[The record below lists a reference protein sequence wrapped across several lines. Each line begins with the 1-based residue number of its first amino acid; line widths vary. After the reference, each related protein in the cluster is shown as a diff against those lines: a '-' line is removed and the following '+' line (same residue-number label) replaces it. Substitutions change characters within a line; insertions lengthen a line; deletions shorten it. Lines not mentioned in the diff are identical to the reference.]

1 MAAASASSGLIAWW
15 DEPAPGPENMA
26 ADEVL
31 AGDAIAR
38 DRPLVRIYAW
48 SEPTV
53 SLGGFQRL
61 ADARAANALSGLTLV
76 RRPSG
81 GGAIIHGTDLTYAV
95 AVPRSHAW
103 GGDPQVLYDV
113 FHESLAAELRQ
124 RGVAAERHPG
134 RERAA
139 GDEQRL
145 LCFDRRA
152 RGDLVVRVS
161 ARGSDGE
168 KILGSAQRRLRGAV
182 LQHGSL
188 LLEPPVLAAAPHPG
202 LLRLHPA
209 ATGWDLRDL
218 VAAWLTRVA
227 AEAGGSLELPG
238 DSYAASR
245 TRAIA
250 EAALRFH
257 DPAWLARR

>member
-1 MAAASASSGLIAWW
+1 VADASATSGLIAWW

-26 ADEVL
+26 ADELL
-31 AGDAIAR
+31 AAEAVAL
-38 DRPLVRIYAW
+38 DRPLVRVYGW

-53 SLGGFQRL
+53 SIGGFQRL
-61 ADARAANALSGLTLV
+61 ADARASTVIAGLPLV

-81 GGAIIHGTDLTYAV
+81 GGAIVHGTDLTYAV

-103 GGDPQVLYDV
+103 GGDPQVLYDA
-113 FHESLAAELRQ
+113 FHESFALELRQ

-134 RERAA
+134 RARTA
-139 GDEQRL
+139 GDEARF

-152 RGDLVVRVS
+152 HGDLVVRTEAS
-161 ARGSDGE
+161 DSDGD

-188 LLEPPVLAAAPHPG
+188 LLEPPPIAAAHPG

-209 ATGWDLRDL
+209 AAAWDLPGL
-218 VAAWLTRVA
+218 VAAWLARVA
-227 AEAGGSLELPG
+227 VEAGGPLDLRVEPFMK
-238 DSYAASR
+238 SR
-245 TRAIA
+245 SGPIA
-250 EAALRFH
+250 EAAARFRE
-257 DPAWLARR
+257 PAWLGRR

>member
-1 MAAASASSGLIAWW
+1 
-15 DEPAPGPENMA
+15 MA

-31 AGDAIAR
+31 AAEAVAL
-38 DRPLVRIYAW
+38 DRPLVRIYGW

-61 ADARAANALSGLTLV
+61 TDALASTTIAGLPLV

-81 GGAIIHGTDLTYAV
+81 GGAIVHGTDLTYAV

-113 FHESLAAELRQ
+113 FHESLAVELRE
-124 RGVAAERHPG
+124 RGVTARRHPG
-134 RERAA
+134 RDRAA
-139 GDEQRL
+139 GDDERL

-152 RGDLVVRVS
+152 RGDLVVQTAAV
-161 ARGSDGE
+161 GDGD

-188 LLEPPVLAAAPHPG
+188 LLQPPPIPTVTHPG

-209 ATGWDLRDL
+209 AASWDLRQL

-227 AEAGGSLELPG
+227 AAAGGRLDARSDAFAPARSRLIA
-238 DSYAASR
+238 DAAVR
-245 TRAIA
+245 FR
-250 EAALRFH
+250 EA
-257 DPAWLARR
+257 AWLARR